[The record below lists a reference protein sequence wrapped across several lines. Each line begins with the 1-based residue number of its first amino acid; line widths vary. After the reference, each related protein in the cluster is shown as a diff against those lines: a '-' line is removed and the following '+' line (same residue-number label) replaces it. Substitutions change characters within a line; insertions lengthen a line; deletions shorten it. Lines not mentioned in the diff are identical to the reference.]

1 MAKAFNNVSTK
12 YETYNPYKS
21 ANAKE
26 LNTIRRTL
34 AKRANQRLVRLERA
48 YSSIT
53 GESYAT
59 YGAIDYA
66 REYLQKIG
74 RNRFSEKKD
83 YTDDFNLLR
92 IEILQLQKFLSSKS
106 STVLG
111 QREIEQKRI
120 KSFESKGIRF
130 SGNKEFYDFLNSK
143 DYSDLTKQF
152 DSDKIVEYY
161 DLARENMS
169 DDQARRILSK
179 AVDDMRSKENYS
191 LKDLQRELHII

>member
-1 MAKAFNNVSTK
+1 MAKAFTNVSSK
-12 YETYNPYKS
+12 WETYNPYKS
-21 ANAKE
+21 ASAEE
-26 LNTIRRTL
+26 LNSIRRTL
-34 AKRANQRLVRLERA
+34 AKRANQRIVRLERA
-48 YSSIT
+48 YSNIT
-53 GESYAT
+53 GESYAS
-59 YGAIDYA
+59 YGAIEYA
-66 REYLQKIG
+66 RDYLQKIG

-92 IEILQLQKFLSSKS
+92 REILQLQKFLSAQS
-106 STVLG
+106 STVYG

-120 KSFESKGIRF
+120 KSFEDKGIRF
-130 SGNKEFYDFLNSK
+130 ASNREFYDFLNSK
-143 DYSDLTKQF
+143 DFADLTKQF

-169 DDQARRILSK
+169 DDQERQILSK

>member
-1 MAKAFNNVSTK
+1 MAKTFNNIVRK
-12 YETYNPYKS
+12 YESFNPYKS
-21 ANAKE
+21 ASAEE
-26 LNTIRRTL
+26 LNSVRRTL
-34 AKRANQRLVRLERA
+34 AKRANQRIVRLERS

-53 GESYAT
+53 GESYAS

-66 REYLQKIG
+66 KDYLQKIG

-83 YTDDFNLLR
+83 YSDDFNLLR
-92 IEILQLQKFLSSKS
+92 REILQLQKFLSSES
-106 STVLG
+106 STVYG

-120 KSFESKGIRF
+120 KTFESKGIRF

-143 DYSDLTKQF
+143 DFADLAKQI

-169 DDQARRILSK
+169 DDQVRQILSK
-179 AVDDMRSKENYS
+179 AVEDMRSKENYS